1 MNSGM
6 ELRNWGMTLLRAV
19 VGVVFVM
26 HGWQKLGMGFHQVAE
41 YLETAS
47 IPYPETAAVVLTVAE
62 LFGGMALILGV
73 LTRYVA
79 VALAFD
85 MSVAII
91 TVHAKNGF
99 FMPNGIEFP
108 MVLLVANL
116 CLIMGGGGV
125 FELFRF

>member
-1 MNSGM
+1 MNSSM

-26 HGWQKLGMGFHQVAE
+26 HGWQKLGMGFHQVANF
-41 YLETAS
+41 LSTAG
-47 IPYPETAAVVLTVAE
+47 IPYPEPAAVLLTVVE
-62 LFGGMALILGV
+62 LFGGLALILGV

-91 TVHAKNGF
+91 TVHARNGF
-99 FMPNGIEFP
+99 FMPDGLEYP
-108 MVLLVANL
+108 MVLLAANL

-125 FELFRF
+125 FELFKF